1 MFVRNGL
8 AGDDMRLMV
17 ASRTKKGWPVSAT
30 PLESESDDEWSLV
43 DTDLLRLLLLG
54 LGNLYVQDPILKIR
68 FDFFGIRFSR

>member
-30 PLESESDDEWSLV
+30 P
-43 DTDLLRLLLLG
+43 R
-54 LGNLYVQDPILKIR
+54 IR
-68 FDFFGIRFSR
+68 E